1 MNEEKKTEANLIE
14 FSKHNVAF
22 FHRLAEFKAVAKKME
37 QEEKQIK
44 QKLMDEMDRYG
55 ITSFS
60 NNEISISYVGASVQ
74 TSLDIN
80 AFKKQE
86 PQLYE
91 ELMKDYGKTTERSA
105 YLKLVVK
112 AEL

>member
-1 MNEEKKTEANLIE
+1 MADENKMVE
-14 FSKHNVAF
+14 FQKHNVAF
-22 FHRLAEFKAVAKKME
+22 FHRLAEFKALTKKME

-44 QKLMDEMDRYG
+44 QKLQEEMERYG

-60 NNEISISYVGASVQ
+60 NDEISISYVGASVQ

-86 PQLYE
+86 PKLYE
-91 ELMKDYGKTTERSA
+91 ELLKDYSKTTEKSA
-105 YLKLVVK
+105 YLKLIVK
-112 AEL
+112 GN